1 MRERIMEKLQTIPV
15 MDHQQ
20 PIKFYPVRQKA
31 QVAAP
36 APQRKRRLLLVY
48 PPLTVPTSPPL
59 GAPMLKAYIEREL
72 PQWSVKVLD
81 LNLWCYSRVFDL
93 LRAGELRFPTPPL
106 SQAKPEDLL
115 QIETFFRGRDPVDPF
130 QNAAAYDHYG
140 VLLASLTQFLA
151 EYLGQSADA
160 WKPGAPLDR
169 LLTEAL
175 QLIEREPADCYG
187 ISMIFSQQLPIG
199 ALFGRWI
206 RQRTGKKVF
215 FGGSCFTAGAEDFL
229 RWYPESTDVIIDGDG
244 EEPLKKLLQQDGAP
258 EGVPGAVFWR
268 DGKIGGEVVRN
279 APEYERNIDSF
290 GGAPDFSDFKLTD
303 YYSPQPIVPLLL
315 SRGCY
320 WRRCT
325 FCVHYMSAGL
335 TYRLHGLERVV
346 EILRE
351 QVAQGVRHFSFVDEM
366 IAPGHFS
373 GLADAI
379 IAAGLDISYYAL
391 AKPNKAFKP
400 EILRKMA
407 QSGCKYL
414 LWGVESGSQRIL
426 DLMDKGTKIGDVE
439 QVLRNAHAAGIA
451 NHVYIMGGFPTE
463 TREEFLA
470 TLRFLDRNR
479 EYIYSI
485 HRGVFSLEPGS
496 PIFKNGKR
504 FGVTRAWMVKPTSLG
519 GRWMHE
525 CASGMSIQEA
535 MELLT
540 SVQPYLRAFH
550 PYAVLMAYYRDHAM
564 LLYAQ
569 RGMDQMRALPRRFPV
584 PEILTNQAT
593 MA

>member
-1 MRERIMEKLQTIPV
+1 MEYQSIQFHFPKDKTP
-15 MDHQQ
+15 
-20 PIKFYPVRQKA
+20 PA
-31 QVAAP
+31 
-36 APQRKRRLLLVY
+36 APQRKRKLLLVY

-72 PQWSVKVLD
+72 PQWQVKVLD
-81 LNLWCYSRVFDL
+81 LNLWCYGRVFAL
-93 LRAGELRFPTPPL
+93 VRSGMLRFGVPPL
-106 SQAKPEDLL
+106 STASPADLL
-115 QIETFFRGRDPVDPF
+115 KIEAFFRGKTPEDPF
-130 QNAAAYDHYG
+130 QDAAAYDHYG
-140 VLLASLTQFLA
+140 GLLASLTQFVA
-151 EYLGQSADA
+151 EHLGQAADA
-160 WKPGAPLDR
+160 WKPGAPLDP
-169 LLTEAL
+169 LLAEAL
-175 QLIEREPADCYG
+175 QLIEREQADCYG
-187 ISMIFSQQLPIG
+187 FSMIFSQQLPIG

-229 RWYPESTDVIIDGDG
+229 RWYPESTDVIVDGDG
-244 EEPLKKLLQQDGAP
+244 EEPLKQLLMQDGSP
-258 EGVPGAVFWR
+258 TGVPGAVFWR
-268 DGKIGGEVVRN
+268 DGQAGGEVARN
-279 APEYERNIDSF
+279 APQYRRDIDAY
-290 GGAPDFSDFKLTD
+290 GGAPDFSDFRLTD

-335 TYRLHGLERVV
+335 TYRLHGVERVID
-346 EILRE
+346 ILRA

-366 IAPGHFS
+366 IAPGHFAN
-373 GLADAI
+373 LADAI

-400 EILRKMA
+400 DILRKMA

-414 LWGVESGSQRIL
+414 LWGLESGSQRIL
-426 DLMDKGTKIGDVE
+426 DLMDKGTHIDDVQ
-439 QVLRNAHAAGIA
+439 QVLRDAHAAGIA
-451 NHVYIMGGFPTE
+451 NHVYVMVGFPTE

-479 EYIYSI
+479 ATIYSI

-496 PIFKNGKR
+496 PIFKDGAR
-504 FGVTRAWMVKPTSLG
+504 FGVTRKWMVKPSALG

-525 CASGMSIQEA
+525 CASGMSRQESTEA
-535 MELLT
+535 LT

-550 PYAVLMAYYRDHAM
+550 PYAVMMAYYRDHAM
-564 LLYAQ
+564 LLYAR
-569 RGMDQMRALPRRFPV
+569 RGMEQMRALPRQFPM
-584 PEILTNQAT
+584 PAILGGDAK
-593 MA
+593 